1 MLLVLDRSIR
11 LACVDIRSPYLIWEP
26 GRMDENVVRSTK
38 KLFVVPRH
46 RGFTLVELLVVIAI
60 IGTLVALLLP
70 AVQAAREAARRA
82 TCQNTMKQ
90 LGLSLQNYE
99 SSKKTFPKGVV
110 GWTGV
115 TWDPVKPRRPFV
127 VNLLD
132 YIEQSAKSALYDD
145 KLAWTGQPLQNQ
157 PILFSQLESWICP
170 SDEAVICAREDYKGN
185 YGPNW
190 GPRTYWYDPNDLN
203 APPKGTF
210 GVDYGAKLSDIT
222 DGTSNTL
229 AMVEIIQA
237 PHGPDGATNSPD
249 NRGRIWNDDAGAGV
263 VSTILTPNSTAP
275 DILPTLSGSSTP
287 LCYNNPDL
295 GLPCSTSGATKN
307 GSHIASRSRHPGGV
321 HVAMCDGSTHFV
333 NDDIEL
339 EVWRAISTID
349 NSEPAGIKAGG

>member
-1 MLLVLDRSIR
+1 
-11 LACVDIRSPYLIWEP
+11 
-26 GRMDENVVRSTK
+26 MDERVIRSTK
-38 KLFVVPRH
+38 KSPVAIQRH
-46 RGFTLVELLVVIAI
+46 GFTLVELLVVIAI

-90 LGLSLQNYE
+90 LGLALQNYE

-110 GWTGV
+110 GWNGMLG
-115 TWDPVKPRRPFV
+115 TWDPVKRRRPFV
-127 VNLLD
+127 RTLLD
-132 YIEQSAKSALYDD
+132 YIEQSAKSDAYDD
-145 KLAWTGQPLQNQ
+145 KLDWTQQLNQ
-157 PILFSQLESWICP
+157 PVLFSQIESWICP

-203 APPKGTF
+203 APPKGPF

-229 AMVEIIQA
+229 ALMEIVQA
-237 PHGPDGATNSPD
+237 PHGPNGASGSPD

-275 DILPTLSGSSTP
+275 DVLPLLSNSSTP
-287 LCYNNPDL
+287 LCHNAPEL
-295 GLPCSTSGATKN
+295 GLPCSAGGASKN
-307 GSHIASRSRHPGGV
+307 QSHITSRSRHPGGV

>member
-1 MLLVLDRSIR
+1 MDDIFVRNPKSI
-11 LACVDIRSPYLIWEP
+11 AASA
-26 GRMDENVVRSTK
+26 
-38 KLFVVPRH
+38 H
-46 RGFTLVELLVVIAI
+46 RRAFTLVELLVVIAI

-90 LGLSLQNYE
+90 LGLALQNYE

-110 GWTGV
+110 GWGV
-115 TWDPVKPRRPFV
+115 DSAGVNTWVKKRRPFV
-127 VNLLD
+127 RNLLD
-132 YIEQSAKSALYDD
+132 YIEQSAKSQSYDD
-145 KLAWTGQPLQNQ
+145 SRDWTQQLNQ
-157 PILFSQLESWICP
+157 PVLFSQIESWICP
-170 SDEAVICAREDYKGN
+170 SDEAVICARDDFKGN
-185 YGPNW
+185 YGANW
-190 GPRTYWYDPNDLN
+190 GPRTYWYNPNDLN
-203 APPKGTF
+203 APPKGPF

-229 AMVEIIQA
+229 ALMEIIQA
-237 PHGPDGATNSPD
+237 PHGPDGPNNSPD

-275 DILPTLSGSSTP
+275 DILPLLSGSSTP

-295 GLPCSTSGATKN
+295 GLPCSSSGATKN

>member
-1 MLLVLDRSIR
+1 MDERV
-11 LACVDIRSPYLIWEP
+11 IRS
-26 GRMDENVVRSTK
+26 K
-38 KLFVVPRH
+38 KKTSMVIY

-90 LGLSLQNYE
+90 LGLALQNYE

-145 KLAWTGQPLQNQ
+145 KLAWTLQLNQ
-157 PILFSQLESWICP
+157 PVLFSQIESWVCP
-170 SDEAVICAREDYKGN
+170 SDEAVICARNDFKGN
-185 YGPNW
+185 YGANW

-229 AMVEIIQA
+229 ALMEIVQA
-237 PHGPDGATNSPD
+237 PHGPNGADGSPD

-275 DILPTLSGSSTP
+275 DILPNGIGSASGP
-287 LCYNNPDL
+287 LCHNNPEQ
-295 GLPCSTSGATKN
+295 GLPCSAGGATKN
-307 GSHIASRSRHPGGV
+307 QSHITSRSRHPGGV

-349 NSEPAGIKAGG
+349 NSEPAGIKTGG

>member
-1 MLLVLDRSIR
+1 
-11 LACVDIRSPYLIWEP
+11 
-26 GRMDENVVRSTK
+26 MDEKLVRSTK
-38 KLFVVPRH
+38 KLSVVRQH

-90 LGLSLQNYE
+90 LGLALQNYE
-99 SSKKTFPKGVV
+99 SSKKSFPEGVI
-110 GWTGV
+110 GWGLNSSGV
-115 TWDPVKPRRPFV
+115 NTWVKKRRPFV
-127 VNLLD
+127 RSLLD
-132 YIEQSAKSALYDD
+132 YIEQSAKSDVYDD
-145 KLAWTGQPLQNQ
+145 KLDWTQQLNQ
-157 PILFSQLESWICP
+157 PVLFSQIESWICP
-170 SDEAVICAREDYKGN
+170 SDEAVICARDDFKGN

-210 GVDYGAKLSDIT
+210 GVDYGAKLSEIT

-229 AMVEIIQA
+229 ALMEIVQA
-237 PHGPDGATNSPD
+237 PHGPDGASGSPD

>member
-1 MLLVLDRSIR
+1 MDDIPFRNPKSIV
-11 LACVDIRSPYLIWEP
+11 ASI
-26 GRMDENVVRSTK
+26 
-38 KLFVVPRH
+38 H
-46 RGFTLVELLVVIAI
+46 RRAFTLVELLVVIAI

-90 LGLSLQNYE
+90 LGLALQNYE
-99 SSKKTFPKGVV
+99 SSKKSFPEGVV
-110 GWTGV
+110 GWGLNSSGV
-115 TWDPVKPRRPFV
+115 NTWVKKRRPFV
-127 VNLLD
+127 RSLLD
-132 YIEQSAKSALYDD
+132 YIEQSAKSDAYDD
-145 KLAWTGQPLQNQ
+145 KLDWTLQLNQ
-157 PILFSQLESWICP
+157 PVLFSQIESWICP
-170 SDEAVICAREDYKGN
+170 SDEAVICARDDYKGN

-229 AMVEIIQA
+229 ALMEIVQA
-237 PHGPDGATNSPD
+237 PHGPNGASSSPD

-275 DILPTLSGSSTP
+275 DVLPLLSGSSTP
-287 LCYNNPDL
+287 LCHNAPEL
-295 GLPCSTSGATKN
+295 GLPCSGGGASKN
-307 GSHIASRSRHPGGV
+307 QSHITSRSRHPGGV